1 MQYTK
6 HLLLLLL
13 TFVIS
18 INTDA
23 QLDTTGLIAHWPF
36 DGNLNDITGKGHNGQ
51 LVYAGQSGTPI
62 PTYVAGVTGQPGKA
76 HQHRTNIITY
86 ANTQPDLNIVKYSVA
101 AVVKFDTL
109 GYADILSRQSLYGIA
124 YQHNYGL
131 GAVAS
136 PTYGNFFLP
145 LKKPAYPYPTPQF
158 NYTNGNTDSTW
169 YFVVVTF
176 DSLIYKTYIN
186 GQLRNIAYAP
196 YRVTDTGT
204 GLRLSIGGVFDTQF
218 LQYSGMFSGALDD
231 LRLYNRVLSDSEIV
245 RYPFGFFDT
254 TVVIG
259 KMDTVLCSGDSTL
272 SIEHLVSKP
281 FRNNNTFIVQLSDA
295 TGSFVSPT
303 TIGSA
308 SSNTSGSIP
317 CIIRTTTTAGQ
328 YLVRIIATAPADTSY
343 EYSLNIH
350 PTQNTHVGL
359 WIVSFD
365 PYRNNPTGYMSIC
378 ASDSLSF
385 IADSLSGFTTTSS
398 YQWQKNGQDIIGETN
413 DHYNTGSISSNDSF
427 RVIVTTDHECWAG
440 VKDTSRSIK
449 FNVVPIPKPTITI
462 APLLSD
468 TICLNKKGSFIVS
481 SVADTGNT
489 TSFRWYINSNR
500 VYTGDTL
507 SRTLNNKDTVY
518 CIMYTNTGCLPS
530 LFDTISNKIIVTID
544 TNTVKP
550 SVSISATAGGSVPI
564 GTDITFTATA
574 TNAGSNPYYQWYKGQ
589 QPISGANSSTYT
601 AIWPSLQSWD
611 SIRVVLKNTTAKC
624 LDKDSTFSNWI
635 KVRYTTST
643 RIIAKGEETL
653 QLYPNPNTGAFTLS
667 GKLPSNKNTTIT
679 IINTLGQKVFQKEV
693 TIIAGKIN
701 TAIDIPNSV
710 PTGVYILKVSNN
722 TTDQNIP
729 FTITR

>member
-6 HLLLLLL
+6 HLLLLIL

-18 INTDA
+18 INTNA

-62 PTYVAGVTGQPGKA
+62 PTYVAGVTGQQGKA

-109 GYADILSRQSLYGIA
+109 DYASILSRQSLYGIA

-254 TVVIG
+254 AVVIS

-272 SIEHLVSKP
+272 SIESLVSKP
-281 FRNNNTFIVQLSDA
+281 FRNNNTFTVQLSDA
-295 TGSFVSPT
+295 TGSFASPT
-303 TIGSA
+303 TIGSVN
-308 SSNTSGSIP
+308 SNTSGSIP
-317 CIIRTTTTAGQ
+317 CTIPTTTTAGQ

-385 IADSLSGFTTTSS
+385 IADSLSGITTTSS
-398 YQWQKNGQDIIGETN
+398 YQWQKNGQNIIGETN
-413 DHYNTGSISSNDSF
+413 NHYNTGSISSNDSF

-449 FNVVPIPKPTITI
+449 FNVVPIPKPTVTI

-468 TICLNKKGSFIVS
+468 TICLNKKGSFIIS
-481 SVADTGNT
+481 SAADTGNT
-489 TSFRWYINSNR
+489 TNFRWYLNSNP
-500 VYTGDTL
+500 VYIGDTL
-507 SRTLNNKDTVY
+507 SRTLNNNDTVY

-550 SVSISATAGGSVPI
+550 SVSISATAGGSVPT

-574 TNAGSNPYYQWYKGQ
+574 TDAGSNPYYQWYKGQ
-589 QPISGANSSTYT
+589 QPIPSANNNTYT
-601 AIWPSLQSWD
+601 AIWPSLQSGD

-624 LDKDSTFSNWI
+624 LDKDSTFSNLI
-635 KVRYTTST
+635 KVRYTTSANN
-643 RIIAKGEETL
+643 IAKDEGMI
-653 QLYPNPNTGAFTLS
+653 QLFPNPNTGIFTL
-667 GKLPSNKNTTIT
+667 KAQLPSNDAVNITVNNAIGQVVYKETITPNNSNINTTVK
-679 IINTLGQKVFQKEV
+679 LP
-693 TIIAGKIN
+693 
-701 TAIDIPNSV
+701 DYIPD
-710 PTGVYILKVSNN
+710 GVYIIKATNGKLNYNQSL
-722 TTDQNIP
+722 
-729 FTITR
+729 TISR